1 MSKSL
6 YQTLN
11 VSENA
16 NQDEIKKS
24 YRRLARQYHP
34 DLNKTKEA
42 EEKFKEINA
51 AYEILSDEEKRR
63 QYDQFGDN
71 MFGGQNFSDFARSR
85 SASEDLDDILSSI
98 FGRGGF
104 SQRFSQNS
112 QGFSGFN
119 FSNFAHDFAHEDLD
133 MTTTLNVSVLDTL
146 LGNKKQVSINNET
159 FSLKIPIGV
168 EEGEKIRVRNKGKMG
183 RTGRGDLL
191 LQIHIEE
198 DEIYKREKDDIIQIF
213 DLPLKTALFGGK
225 IEIATWHK
233 TLTLTIPPN
242 TKAMQKFRI
251 KDKGIKNRKT
261 SHVGDLYL
269 QARLI
274 LPKTETL
281 SNELKA
287 LLEKEL

>member
-119 FSNFAHDFAHEDLD
+119 FSNFAHEDLD
-133 MTTTLNVSVLDTL
+133 ITTTLNVSVLDTL

-168 EEGEKIRVRNKGKMG
+168 EEGEKIRVRNKGRSG

-233 TLTLTIPPN
+233 TLTLTIPP
-242 TKAMQKFRI
+242 TQKRCKNSALKI
-251 KDKGIKNRKT
+251 KG
-261 SHVGDLYL
+261 S
-269 QARLI
+269 
-274 LPKTETL
+274 KTEKL
-281 SNELKA
+281 RMWGICICKLV
-287 LLEKEL
+287 

>member
-16 NQDEIKKS
+16 SQDEIKKS

-85 SASEDLDDILSSI
+85 RTSEDLDDILSSI

-119 FSNFAHDFAHEDLD
+119 FSNFAPENLD
-133 MTTTLNVSVLDTL
+133 MTVALNVSVLDTL
-146 LGNKKQVSINNET
+146 LGNKKQVSVNNET

-168 EEGEKIRVRNKGKMG
+168 EEGEKIRVRNKGKTGQM
-183 RTGRGDLL
+183 GRGDLL

-198 DEIYKREKDDIIQIF
+198 DEMYRREKDDIIQTF

-251 KDKGIKNRKT
+251 KEKGIKNRKT

-281 SNELKA
+281 SDELKA

>member
-16 NQDEIKKS
+16 SQDEIKKS

-71 MFGGQNFSDFARSR
+71 MFGGQNFSDFAKSR
-85 SASEDLDDILSSI
+85 STSEDLDDILSSI

-119 FSNFAHDFAHEDLD
+119 FSNFAPENLD
-133 MTTTLNVSVLDTL
+133 MTATLNVSVLDTL
-146 LGNKKQVSINNET
+146 LGNKKQVSVNNDT

-168 EEGEKIRVRNKGKMG
+168 EEGEKIRVRNKGKIG

-198 DEIYKREKDDIIQIF
+198 DEIYRREKDDIIQTF

>member
-6 YQTLN
+6 YQTLD

-24 YRRLARQYHP
+24 YRRLARKYHP

-51 AYEILSDEEKRR
+51 AYEILSDEDKRR

-119 FSNFAHDFAHEDLD
+119 FSNFTHEDLD
-133 MTTTLNVSVLDTL
+133 ITTTLNVSVLDTL

-198 DEIYKREKDDIIQIF
+198 DEIYRREKDDIIQIF

-281 SNELKA
+281 SSELKA

>member
-16 NQDEIKKS
+16 SQDEIKKS

-71 MFGGQNFSDFARSR
+71 MFGGQNFSDFAKSR
-85 SASEDLDDILSSI
+85 STSEDLDDILSSI
-98 FGRGGF
+98 FGKGGF

-119 FSNFAHDFAHEDLD
+119 FSNFAPENLD

-146 LGNKKQVSINNET
+146 LGNKKQVSVNNET

-183 RTGRGDLL
+183 QMGRGDLL

-198 DEIYKREKDDIIQIF
+198 DEMYRREKDDIIQTF

-251 KDKGIKNRKT
+251 KEKGIKNRKT

>member
-6 YQTLN
+6 YQTLD

-24 YRRLARQYHP
+24 YRRLARKYHP

-119 FSNFAHDFAHEDLD
+119 FSNFAHEDLD
-133 MTTTLNVSVLDTL
+133 MTTTLNASVLDTL

-198 DEIYKREKDDIIQIF
+198 DEIYRREKDDIIQIF

-274 LPKTETL
+274 LPKIETL
-281 SNELKA
+281 SSELKA

>member
-16 NQDEIKKS
+16 SQDEIKKS

-85 SASEDLDDILSSI
+85 RTSEDLDDILSSI

-119 FSNFAHDFAHEDLD
+119 FSNFAPENLD
-133 MTTTLNVSVLDTL
+133 MTATLSVSVLDTL

-168 EEGEKIRVRNKGKMG
+168 EEGEKIRVRNKGKTG
-183 RTGRGDLL
+183 RTTRGDLL

-198 DEIYKREKDDIIQIF
+198 DEIYRREKDDIIQIF

>member
-16 NQDEIKKS
+16 SQDEIKKS

-119 FSNFAHDFAHEDLD
+119 FSNFAHEDLD

-146 LGNKKQVSINNET
+146 LGNRKQVSINNET

-198 DEIYKREKDDIIQIF
+198 DEIYRREKDDIIQTF

-251 KDKGIKNRKT
+251 KEKGIKNRKT

>member
-6 YQTLN
+6 YQTLD

-24 YRRLARQYHP
+24 YRRLARKYHP

-119 FSNFAHDFAHEDLD
+119 FSNFAHEDLD

-168 EEGEKIRVRNKGKMG
+168 EEGEKIRVRNKGKTG

-251 KDKGIKNRKT
+251 KEKGIKNRKT

>member
-16 NQDEIKKS
+16 SQDEIKKS

-85 SASEDLDDILSSI
+85 RTSEDLDDILSSI

-119 FSNFAHDFAHEDLD
+119 FSNFSNFAPENLD
-133 MTTTLNVSVLDTL
+133 MTVTLNVSVLDTL
-146 LGNKKQVSINNET
+146 LGNKKQVSVNNET

-183 RTGRGDLL
+183 QTGRGDLL

-198 DEIYKREKDDIIQIF
+198 DEIYRREKDDIIQIF

>member
-16 NQDEIKKS
+16 SQDEIKKS

-85 SASEDLDDILSSI
+85 RTSEDLDDILSSI

-119 FSNFAHDFAHEDLD
+119 FSNFAPENLD
-133 MTTTLNVSVLDTL
+133 MTAALNVSVLDTL
-146 LGNKKQVSINNET
+146 LGNKKQVSVNNET

-168 EEGEKIRVRNKGKMG
+168 EEGEKIRVRNKGKTGQM
-183 RTGRGDLL
+183 GRGDLL

-198 DEIYKREKDDIIQIF
+198 DEIYRREKDDIIQTF

-225 IEIATWHK
+225 VEIATWHK

>member
-16 NQDEIKKS
+16 SQDEIKKS

-85 SASEDLDDILSSI
+85 RTSEDLDDILSSI

-119 FSNFAHDFAHEDLD
+119 FSNFSNFAPENLD
-133 MTTTLNVSVLDTL
+133 MTVTLNVSVLDTL
-146 LGNKKQVSINNET
+146 LGNKKQVSVNNET

-183 RTGRGDLL
+183 QMGRGDLL

-198 DEIYKREKDDIIQIF
+198 DEIYRREKDDIIQTF

-281 SNELKA
+281 SDELKA

>member
-16 NQDEIKKS
+16 SQDEIKKS

-98 FGRGGF
+98 FGKGGF

-119 FSNFAHDFAHEDLD
+119 FSNFAPENLD
-133 MTTTLNVSVLDTL
+133 ITVALNVSVLDTL

-168 EEGEKIRVRNKGKMG
+168 EEGEKIRVRNKGK
-183 RTGRGDLL
+183 
-191 LQIHIEE
+191 
-198 DEIYKREKDDIIQIF
+198 
-213 DLPLKTALFGGK
+213 
-225 IEIATWHK
+225 
-233 TLTLTIPPN
+233 
-242 TKAMQKFRI
+242 
-251 KDKGIKNRKT
+251 
-261 SHVGDLYL
+261 
-269 QARLI
+269 
-274 LPKTETL
+274 
-281 SNELKA
+281 
-287 LLEKEL
+287 

>member
-63 QYDQFGDN
+63 QYDRFGDN

-85 SASEDLDDILSSI
+85 STSEDLDDILSSI

-119 FSNFAHDFAHEDLD
+119 FSNFAHEDLD

-198 DEIYKREKDDIIQIF
+198 DEIYRREKDDIIQIF

>member
-16 NQDEIKKS
+16 SQDEIKKS
-24 YRRLARQYHP
+24 YRRLARKYHP

-119 FSNFAHDFAHEDLD
+119 FSNFAHEDLD
-133 MTTTLNVSVLDTL
+133 ITTTLNVSVLDTL

-198 DEIYKREKDDIIQIF
+198 DEIYRREKDDIIQIF

>member
-16 NQDEIKKS
+16 SQDEIKKS

-85 SASEDLDDILSSI
+85 GASEDLDDILSSI

-119 FSNFAHDFAHEDLD
+119 FSNFAPENLDLSA
-133 MTTTLNVSVLDTL
+133 TLNVSVLDTL
-146 LGNKKQVSINNET
+146 LGNKKQVNINNES

-168 EEGEKIRVRNKGKMG
+168 EEGEKIRVRNKGKTG
-183 RTGRGDLL
+183 RTGKGDLL

-198 DEIYKREKDDIIQIF
+198 DEVYKREKDDIIQIF

-274 LPKTETL
+274 LPKVETL
-281 SNELKA
+281 SDELKA

>member
-16 NQDEIKKS
+16 SQDEIKKS

-85 SASEDLDDILSSI
+85 RTSEDLDDILSSI

-119 FSNFAHDFAHEDLD
+119 FSNFAPENLD
-133 MTTTLNVSVLDTL
+133 MTATLNVSVLDTL
-146 LGNKKQVSINNET
+146 LGNKKQVSVNNET

-198 DEIYKREKDDIIQIF
+198 DEMYRREKDDIIQTF

>member
-6 YQTLN
+6 YQTLD

-24 YRRLARQYHP
+24 YRRLARKYHP

-119 FSNFAHDFAHEDLD
+119 FSNFAHEDLD
-133 MTTTLNVSVLDTL
+133 MTATLNVSVLDTL

-198 DEIYKREKDDIIQIF
+198 DEIYRREKDDIIQIF

>member
-16 NQDEIKKS
+16 SQDEIKKS

-119 FSNFAHDFAHEDLD
+119 FSNFAPENLD
-133 MTTTLNVSVLDTL
+133 ITIALNVSVLDTL

-168 EEGEKIRVRNKGKMG
+168 EEGEKIRVRNKGKTG

-198 DEIYKREKDDIIQIF
+198 YEIYRREKDDIIQIF

-225 IEIATWHK
+225 VEIATWHK

-274 LPKTETL
+274 LPKVETL

>member
-6 YQTLN
+6 YQTLD

-24 YRRLARQYHP
+24 YRRLARKYHP

-85 SASEDLDDILSSI
+85 NTSEDLDDILSSI

-119 FSNFAHDFAHEDLD
+119 FSNFAHEDLD

>member
-6 YQTLN
+6 YQTLD

-24 YRRLARQYHP
+24 YRRLARKYHP

-119 FSNFAHDFAHEDLD
+119 FSNFAPEDLD
-133 MTTTLNVSVLDTL
+133 ITTTLNVSILDTL
-146 LGNKKQVSINNET
+146 LGNKKQVSVNNET

-198 DEIYKREKDDIIQIF
+198 DEIYRREKDDIIQTF

>member
-6 YQTLN
+6 YQTLD

-24 YRRLARQYHP
+24 YRRLARKYHP

-119 FSNFAHDFAHEDLD
+119 FSNFAHEDLD

-225 IEIATWHK
+225 IEIAAWHK

>member
-6 YQTLN
+6 YQTLD

-24 YRRLARQYHP
+24 YRRLARKYHP

-112 QGFSGFN
+112 QGFSSFN
-119 FSNFAHDFAHEDLD
+119 FSNFAHEDLD

-198 DEIYKREKDDIIQIF
+198 DEIYRREKDDIIQIF
-213 DLPLKTALFGGK
+213 ALPLKTALFGGK

>member
-16 NQDEIKKS
+16 SQDEIKKS

-85 SASEDLDDILSSI
+85 GPSEDLDDILSSI

-119 FSNFAHDFAHEDLD
+119 FSNFAPENLDLSA
-133 MTTTLNVSVLDTL
+133 TLNISVLDTL
-146 LGNKKQVSINNET
+146 LGNKKQVNINNES

-168 EEGEKIRVRNKGKMG
+168 EEGEKIRVRNKGKTG
-183 RTGRGDLL
+183 RTGKGDLL

-198 DEIYKREKDDIIQIF
+198 DEVYKREKDDIIQIF

-274 LPKTETL
+274 LPKVETL
-281 SNELKA
+281 SDELKA

>member
-16 NQDEIKKS
+16 SQDEIKKS

-85 SASEDLDDILSSI
+85 GTSEDLDDILSSI

-119 FSNFAHDFAHEDLD
+119 FSNFAPENLD
-133 MTTTLNVSVLDTL
+133 ITATLNVSVLDTL
-146 LGNKKQVSINNET
+146 LGNKKQVSVNNET

-168 EEGEKIRVRNKGKMG
+168 EEGEKIRVRNKGKTG

-198 DEIYKREKDDIIQIF
+198 DEMYRREKDDIIQTF

>member
-6 YQTLN
+6 YQTLD

-24 YRRLARQYHP
+24 YRRLARKYHP

-85 SASEDLDDILSSI
+85 STNENLDDILSSI

-119 FSNFAHDFAHEDLD
+119 FSNFAHEDLD

-198 DEIYKREKDDIIQIF
+198 DEIYRREKDDIIQIF

>member
-16 NQDEIKKS
+16 SQDEIKKS

-98 FGRGGF
+98 FGKGGF
-104 SQRFSQNS
+104 SQRFSQNA

-119 FSNFAHDFAHEDLD
+119 FSNFAPEDLD
-133 MTTTLNVSVLDTL
+133 MNATLNVSVLDTL

-168 EEGEKIRVRNKGKMG
+168 GEGEKIRVRNKGKMG

-198 DEIYKREKDDIIQIF
+198 DEIYRCEKDDITQIF

-225 IEIATWHK
+225 VEIATWHK

-251 KDKGIKNRKT
+251 KEKGIKNRKT

>member
-6 YQTLN
+6 YQTLD

-24 YRRLARQYHP
+24 YRRLARKYHP

-119 FSNFAHDFAHEDLD
+119 FSNFANEDLD

-198 DEIYKREKDDIIQIF
+198 DEIYRREKDDIIQIF

>member
-63 QYDQFGDN
+63 QYDRFGDN

-85 SASEDLDDILSSI
+85 STSEDLDDILSSI

-119 FSNFAHDFAHEDLD
+119 FSNFAHEDLD
-133 MTTTLNVSVLDTL
+133 ITTTLNVSILDTL

-281 SNELKA
+281 SDELKA

>member
-98 FGRGGF
+98 FGKGGF

-119 FSNFAHDFAHEDLD
+119 FSNFAHEVLD
-133 MTTTLNVSVLDTL
+133 ISATLNVSVLDTL

>member
-16 NQDEIKKS
+16 SQDEIKKS

-71 MFGGQNFSDFARSR
+71 MFGGQNFSDFAKSR
-85 SASEDLDDILSSI
+85 STSEDLDDILSSI
-98 FGRGGF
+98 FGKGGF

-119 FSNFAHDFAHEDLD
+119 FSNFAPENLD
-133 MTTTLNVSVLDTL
+133 ITIALNVSVLDTL
-146 LGNKKQVSINNET
+146 LGNKKQVSVNNET

-183 RTGRGDLL
+183 RMGRGDLL
-191 LQIHIEE
+191 LEIHIEE
-198 DEIYKREKDDIIQIF
+198 DEIYRREKDDIIQTF

-251 KDKGIKNRKT
+251 KEKGIKNRKT

>member
-16 NQDEIKKS
+16 SQDEIKKS

-71 MFGGQNFSDFARSR
+71 MFGGQNFSDFAKSR

-119 FSNFAHDFAHEDLD
+119 FSNFSNFAPENLD

-146 LGNKKQVSINNET
+146 LGNKKQVSVNNET

-168 EEGEKIRVRNKGKMG
+168 EEGEKIRVRNKGKTGQM
-183 RTGRGDLL
+183 GRGDLL
-191 LQIHIEE
+191 LEIHIEE
-198 DEIYKREKDDIIQIF
+198 DEMYRREKDDIVQTF

>member
-16 NQDEIKKS
+16 SQDEIKKS

-71 MFGGQNFSDFARSR
+71 MFGGQHFSDFARSR
-85 SASEDLDDILSSI
+85 GSSENLDDILSSI

-104 SQRFSQNS
+104 SQGFGTS
-112 QGFSGFN
+112 QGFSNFG
-119 FSNFAHDFAHEDLD
+119 FSNFEAENLD
-133 MTTTLNVSVLDTL
+133 MVTHLNVSVLDTI
-146 LGNKKQVSINNET
+146 LGNKKQVTINNET
-159 FSLKIPIGV
+159 FSIKIPIGV

-183 RTGRGDLL
+183 RMTRGDLL

-198 DEIYKREKDDIIQIF
+198 DEIYRREKDDIIQIF

-225 IEIATWHK
+225 IEIVAWHK

-251 KDKGIKNRKT
+251 KAQGVKNRKT
-261 SHVGDLYL
+261 SHTGDLYL

-274 LPKTETL
+274 LPKVEEL
-281 SNELKA
+281 SSELKA

>member
-16 NQDEIKKS
+16 SQDEIKKS

-85 SASEDLDDILSSI
+85 RTSEDLDDILSSI

-119 FSNFAHDFAHEDLD
+119 FSNFSNFAPENLD
-133 MTTTLNVSVLDTL
+133 MTVTLNVSVLDTL
-146 LGNKKQVSINNET
+146 LGNKKQVSVNNET

-168 EEGEKIRVRNKGKMG
+168 EEDEKIRVRNKGKMG
-183 RTGRGDLL
+183 QMGRGDLL

-198 DEIYKREKDDIIQIF
+198 DEMYRREKDDIIQTF

-251 KDKGIKNRKT
+251 KEKGIKNRKT

>member
-6 YQTLN
+6 YQTLD

-24 YRRLARQYHP
+24 YRRLARKYHP

-119 FSNFAHDFAHEDLD
+119 FSNFAHEDLD

-198 DEIYKREKDDIIQIF
+198 DEIYRREKDDIIQIF

-274 LPKTETL
+274 LPKIETL

>member
-16 NQDEIKKS
+16 SQDEIKKS

-71 MFGGQNFSDFARSR
+71 MFGGQNFSDFAKSR
-85 SASEDLDDILSSI
+85 STSEDLDDILSSI

-119 FSNFAHDFAHEDLD
+119 FSNFAHEDLD
-133 MTTTLNVSVLDTL
+133 MTATLNVSVLDTL
-146 LGNKKQVSINNET
+146 LGNKKQVSVNNET

-168 EEGEKIRVRNKGKMG
+168 EEGEKIRVRNKGKIG

-198 DEIYKREKDDIIQIF
+198 DEIYRREKDDIIQIF

-251 KDKGIKNRKT
+251 KEKGIKNRKT

>member
-6 YQTLN
+6 YQTLD

-24 YRRLARQYHP
+24 YRRLARKYHP

-85 SASEDLDDILSSI
+85 SANEDLDDILSSI

-112 QGFSGFN
+112 QGSSGFN
-119 FSNFAHDFAHEDLD
+119 FSNFAHEDLD

-183 RTGRGDLL
+183 RMGRGDLL

-198 DEIYKREKDDIIQIF
+198 DEIYRREKDDIIQIF

-281 SNELKA
+281 SSELKA

>member
-16 NQDEIKKS
+16 SQDEIKKS

-85 SASEDLDDILSSI
+85 NASEDLDDILSSI
-98 FGRGGF
+98 FGKGGF

-119 FSNFAHDFAHEDLD
+119 FSNFAHEDLD
-133 MTTTLNVSVLDTL
+133 ITTTLNVSVLDTL

>member
-16 NQDEIKKS
+16 SQDEIKKS

-71 MFGGQNFSDFARSR
+71 MFGGQNFSDFAKSR
-85 SASEDLDDILSSI
+85 STSEDLDDILSSI

-119 FSNFAHDFAHEDLD
+119 FSNFVPEDLD
-133 MTTTLNVSVLDTL
+133 MTATLNVSVLDTL
-146 LGNKKQVSINNET
+146 LGNKKQVSVNNET

-198 DEIYKREKDDIIQIF
+198 DEIYRREKDDIIQIF

-251 KDKGIKNRKT
+251 KEKGIKNRKT

>member
-6 YQTLN
+6 YQTLD

-24 YRRLARQYHP
+24 YRRLARKYHP

-119 FSNFAHDFAHEDLD
+119 FSNFAHEDLD

-274 LPKTETL
+274 LPKIETL